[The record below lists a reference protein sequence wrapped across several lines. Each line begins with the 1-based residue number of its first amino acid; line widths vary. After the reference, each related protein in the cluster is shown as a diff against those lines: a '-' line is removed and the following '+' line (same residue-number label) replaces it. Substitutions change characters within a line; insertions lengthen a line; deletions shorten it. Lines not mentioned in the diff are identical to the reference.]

1 MLQDI
6 DRNLAESYNLP
17 KPEGSLVTQ
26 VTPNSPAAKAGF
38 KSGDVILKYNG
49 SAISRTSDLLNYLNR
64 TTPNQNIQ
72 LQVLRD
78 DKIRNI
84 SATVTMAPDDTPAKV
99 EQTAEQKGPVIG
111 VSIRNL
117 TAAEQTQLNI
127 KGGILVEEVKRGG
140 IAAQSR
146 MAAGDVITQIN
157 NKTILNSNDF
167 IKSVSEL
174 KKGSI
179 ARVSVIRQDQ
189 RAILGMRIE

>member
-1 MLQDI
+1 
-6 DRNLAESYNLP
+6 
-17 KPEGSLVTQ
+17 
-26 VTPNSPAAKAGF
+26 
-38 KSGDVILKYNG
+38 
-49 SAISRTSDLLNYLNR
+49 LLNYLNR

-84 SATVTMAPDDTPAKV
+84 SATVTTAPDDTPAKV

-117 TAAEQTQLNI
+117 TAAEQAQLDI

-140 IAAQSR
+140 IAAQAR
-146 MAAGDVITQIN
+146 MAAGDIITQIN
-157 NKTILNSNDF
+157 NKTILNSTDF